1 MHGPR
6 ETVFHSSINRP
17 NLLMGGDRELV
28 LGAAMISALFIFAL
42 MTWWSILIGVVFW
55 PLTTSMLVQLAKAD
69 PRMRDVAT
77 RSFQYK
83 AYYPAKSGVQA
94 SGGHGSKG
102 DGGLNDFWTGVCGD
116 SVRGC
121 VGMCPDSMGGA
132 RRKG

>member
-83 AYYPAKSGVQA
+83 AYYPSKSRL
-94 SGGHGSKG
+94 SSRS
-102 DGGLNDFWTGVCGD
+102 TGQ
-116 SVRGC
+116 
-121 VGMCPDSMGGA
+121 
-132 RRKG
+132 RRAWK

>member
-28 LGAAMISALFIFAL
+28 LGAAMISAMFIFAL

-77 RSFQYK
+77 
-83 AYYPAKSGVQA
+83 AYYPAKSRL
-94 SGGHGSKG
+94 SSRS
-102 DGGLNDFWTGVCGD
+102 TGQ
-116 SVRGC
+116 
-121 VGMCPDSMGGA
+121 
-132 RRKG
+132 RRAWK

>member
-1 MHGPR
+1 MQAPR
-6 ETVFHSSINRP
+6 ETVFHPSINRP

-69 PRMRDVAT
+69 PKLRDVAT

-83 AYYPAKSGVQA
+83 AYYPAKSRLCSRSQTQ
-94 SGGHGSKG
+94 
-102 DGGLNDFWTGVCGD
+102 LRTW
-116 SVRGC
+116 R
-121 VGMCPDSMGGA
+121 
-132 RRKG
+132 

>member
-55 PLTTSMLVQLAKAD
+55 PLTTSMLVQLAKLIRGCAMW
-69 PRMRDVAT
+69 PRAASST
-77 RSFQYK
+77 RRIT
-83 AYYPAKSGVQA
+83 PAKSRLSSRSNRPA
-94 SGGHGSKG
+94 AAWK
-102 DGGLNDFWTGVCGD
+102 
-116 SVRGC
+116 
-121 VGMCPDSMGGA
+121 
-132 RRKG
+132 

>member
-6 ETVFHSSINRP
+6 ETVFHPSINRP

-28 LGAAMISALFIFAL
+28 LGAAMISAMFIFAL

-55 PLTTSMLVQLAKAD
+55 PLTTSMLVQLAKVD

-83 AYYPAKSGVQA
+83 AYYPAKSRLL
-94 SGGHGSKG
+94 SRS
-102 DGGLNDFWTGVCGD
+102 TGQ
-116 SVRGC
+116 
-121 VGMCPDSMGGA
+121 
-132 RRKG
+132 RRAWK

>member
-83 AYYPAKSGVQA
+83 AYYPAKSRL
-94 SGGHGSKG
+94 SSRS
-102 DGGLNDFWTGVCGD
+102 TGQ
-116 SVRGC
+116 
-121 VGMCPDSMGGA
+121 
-132 RRKG
+132 RRAWK